1 MAWRSISTP
10 VVAATL
16 LGAVIALTLLSKPA
30 PPRQTKAEKR
40 NSRRQ
45 GRKRGRAAT
54 SKRTRSKRK
63 QTAQML
69 INEIGIDGF
78 KKMVFKGKLE
88 KEGKPRDHAEYVAK
102 QQERMRRAMDD
113 PSSLRLVIDLN
124 WAESAPGKEL
134 SSLVKQLCYV
144 YSRARASSIPPRLT
158 LTSYQGKAAAALGSA
173 GADSWLVDRNPLG
186 VFTVFEPTE
195 IIYLSPDAEEPL
207 DQVLDTNVYVVGGIV
222 DRNLSKGLTLGA
234 AEGARAR
241 AARLPFDEYLPE
253 IPRGDRVLT
262 VCACVGVLMGVHAGE
277 GWRDALQKSVPRR
290 GVEKAARRARG
301 GAWRGTVAEAVG
313 AGQSGWGVVGNFGAG
328 LESKA
333 EGGVDVA
340 EVKAGAESSSVK
352 RSEGEIPPH
361 AA

>member
-1 MAWRSISTP
+1 MAWRCISIP

-63 QTAQML
+63 QNAEML
-69 INEIGIDGF
+69 INEIGIDEF
-78 KKMVFKGKLE
+78 KKMVLKGKLE
-88 KEGKPRDHAEYVAK
+88 KEE

-113 PSSLRLVIDLN
+113 PDSLRLVIDLN

-144 YSRARASSIPPRLT
+144 YSRAKASSMPPRLT
-158 LTSYQGKAAAALGSA
+158 LTSYQGKVAAALESA

-186 VFTVFEPTE
+186 VFTVFDPTE

-222 DRNLSKGLTLGA
+222 DRNLRKGLTLGA
-234 AEGARAR
+234 ADGARAR

-262 VCACVGVLMGVHAGE
+262 VCACVGVLMGVRAGE

-301 GAWRGTVAEAVG
+301 RAWRGTVAEAVG
-313 AGQSGWGVVGNFGAG
+313 AGQSGWGVVGNFSAG

-340 EVKAGAESSSVK
+340 EVKAGAGSSSVK
-352 RSEGEIPPH
+352 RSEGQIPPH

>member
-30 PPRQTKAEKR
+30 PHRQTKAEKR

-63 QTAQML
+63 QTAEML
-69 INEIGIDGF
+69 INEIGIDEWCPKVQLTAALAQRG
-78 KKMVFKGKLE
+78 E
-88 KEGKPRDHAEYVAK
+88 

-113 PSSLRLVIDLN
+113 PNSLRLVIDLN

-144 YSRARASSIPPRLT
+144 YSRARASLMPPRLT

-173 GADSWLVDRNPLG
+173 GANSWLVDRNPLG

-262 VCACVGVLMGVHAGE
+262 VCACVGVLMGVRAGE

-313 AGQSGWGVVGNFGAG
+313 AEQSGWGMMGNFGVG
-328 LESKA
+328 LERKA
-333 EGGVDVA
+333 EKGVDVV
-340 EVKAGAESSSVK
+340 EVKASAGSSGVR
-352 RSEGEIPPH
+352 RSEAEIPPH

>member
-1 MAWRSISTP
+1 MAWRPFSTP

-16 LGAVIALTLLSKPA
+16 LGAVIALTLLSKPP
-30 PPRQTKAEKR
+30 PPRKTKAEKR

-54 SKRTRSKRK
+54 SKRTKSKRK
-63 QTAQML
+63 QTAEML
-69 INEIGIDGF
+69 INEIGIDEF
-78 KKMVFKGKLE
+78 KKMVLKDKLE
-88 KEGKPRDHAEYVAK
+88 REE
-102 QQERMRRAMDD
+102 QQERMRAAMDD

-124 WAESAPGKEL
+124 WAEDASGKEL

-144 YSRARASSIPPRLT
+144 YSRARASSMPPRLS
-158 LTSYQGKAAAALGSA
+158 LTSYQGRAAAALESA
-173 GADSWLVDRNPLG
+173 GAASWLVDRNPLG
-186 VFTVFEPTE
+186 VFTVFESAE

-241 AARLPFDEYLPE
+241 AVRLPFDEYLPE

-262 VCACVGVLMGVHAGE
+262 VCACVGVLMGIRAGE

-301 GAWRGTVAEAVG
+301 GAWRGTVIEAVE
-313 AGQSGWGVVGNFGAG
+313 AGQSGWGVVGNFAAG

-333 EGGVDVA
+333 EGGVDGCAIRSSSGDVA
-340 EVKAGAESSSVK
+340 ELEAGAASSGVK
-352 RSEGEIPPH
+352 RSVYEIPPH
-361 AA
+361 TA